1 MKQALS
7 IAAVMLLMLYACSS
21 PSTEKTAEIKPTDT
35 TATPVAVAVAPMPFP
50 ATQTDD
56 WKMGDP
62 EKLRMILGFYK
73 DMVNDTNY
81 AEIATHIADT
91 ITNLNFE
98 NKTYK
103 LSPDGFAKLVKT
115 FRSRF
120 SKLDEEFRT
129 YLVLHSDK
137 LDYDQ
142 VMLWVKETGTYKNG
156 KVDSTMYQENWRIN
170 KEGKIFYRGSFMR
183 Y

>member
-1 MKQALS
+1 MKKLLFISALS
-7 IAAVMLLMLYACSS
+7 IFMLASCGS
-21 PSTEKTAEIKPTDT
+21 PSEKEAAKPADT
-35 TATPVAVAVAPMPFP
+35 VAVTPAAAKEVAAMPYA

-62 EKLRMILGFYK
+62 EKLRMILTFYK
-73 DMVNDTNY
+73 NLEADTMY
-81 AEIATHIADT
+81 DQLGAHIADT

-98 NKTYK
+98 NKTFK
-103 LSPDGFAKLVKT
+103 LTPAQFSDLVKK

-120 SKLDEEFRT
+120 SKLDEEFKT
-129 YLVLHSDK
+129 YMVVHSDK
-137 LDYDQ
+137 LNYDQ
-142 VMLWVKETGTYKNG
+142 VMLWIKEVGTYKNG

-170 KEGKIFYRGSFMR
+170 AEGKIFYRGSYMR